1 MDNQRDL
8 GGAKGKRKRAVS
20 AVVVLLAS
28 KKMYTWLG
36 IPRESRANHAE
47 IGFSTIP
54 KWFTF
59 ALTNTLDINLARES
73 RLNHAE
79 RERELRAPTRE
90 SRVDVKRNFLNGYEP
105 GKQVGPWE
113 LRGLFARC

>member
-54 KWFTF
+54 K
-59 ALTNTLDINLARES
+59 
-73 RLNHAE
+73 
-79 RERELRAPTRE
+79 
-90 SRVDVKRNFLNGYEP
+90 
-105 GKQVGPWE
+105 
-113 LRGLFARC
+113 